1 MKIAYFDCFS
11 GISGDMCLG
20 ALVSAGVPLERLK
33 EGLAGLPLKGY
44 SLRAESVQ
52 RCGIAAVNFYVEVDQ
67 SDQPFRHLGDILEI
81 INAGSLPAD
90 VAAVSE
96 AVFKRLAAAEAA
108 VHGTVVEKV
117 HFHEVGAVDAIVDVV
132 GTVLGLHC
140 LGIEK
145 VYASP
150 LPLGRGFV
158 ECAHGVLPL
167 PAPTALEI
175 LKGSRHRVYGVERTG
190 ELVTPTGAALVA
202 ALAEESNNLPCMRIE
217 RVGYGAG
224 KREDGGLPNLLRLI
238 VGEAAGR
245 DVSERRRFDN
255 GRGHGE
261 NHHHHHHQHHHRHTG
276 SENGTEG
283 ALPSGGELSGENGRE
298 K

>member
-20 ALVSAGVPLERLK
+20 ALISAGVSLERLK

-44 SLRAESVQ
+44 SLRVENVQ
-52 RCGIAAVNFYVEVDQ
+52 RCGIAAADVYVEVDEN
-67 SDQPFRHLGDILEI
+67 DQPFRHLGDILEI

-90 VAAVSE
+90 VAAKST
-96 AVFKRLAAAEAA
+96 AVFKRLASAEAA
-108 VHGTVVEKV
+108 VHGTGIEKV

-132 GTVLGLHC
+132 GTVLGLHY
-140 LGIEK
+140 LEVEK

-167 PAPTALEI
+167 PAPATLEI
-175 LKGSRHRVYGVERTG
+175 LKDSRLRVYGIELLN
-190 ELVTPTGAALVA
+190 ELVTPTGAALIA
-202 ALAEESNNLPCMRIE
+202 TLAEGADVLPPMRIE

-224 KREDGGLPNLLRLI
+224 KRAAQKIPNLLRLI
-238 VGEAAGR
+238 VGEPASINGT
-245 DVSERRRFDN
+245 ENRRLGS
-255 GRGHGE
+255 GRGGHY
-261 NHHHHHHQHHHRHTG
+261 HHHHHTDGEHERQR
-276 SENGTEG
+276 
-283 ALPSGGELSGENGRE
+283 ALPDGGERTGENE
-298 K
+298 QD